1 MAPSFRAPP
10 IPPPLSLPE
19 RIAAL
24 RAEIDL
30 LIDQVA
36 ADEAK
41 RCPGVPEVVIRQGIT
56 ARANSCQC
64 RQYLI
69 HTGALK

>member
-1 MAPSFRAPP
+1 MPALRPLPMQ
-10 IPPPLSLPE
+10 PLSLPE

-30 LIDQVA
+30 AIDQFA
-36 ADEAK
+36 ADEK
-41 RCPGVPEVVIRQGIT
+41 KKTPNVPEVVIRQMIT
-56 ARANSCQC
+56 RSSQCQC
-64 RQYLI
+64 RSYLI

>member
-1 MAPSFRAPP
+1 MPALRAPP
-10 IPPPLSLPE
+10 TPQLNLSE

-30 LIDQVA
+30 VIDQMA

-41 RCPGVPEVVIRQGIT
+41 RTPGVPQVAIRQMIT
-56 ARANSCQC
+56 RGSSCQC
-64 RQYLI
+64 RSFLI
-69 HTGALK
+69 HTGVLK

>member
-1 MAPSFRAPP
+1 MPALK
-10 IPPPLSLPE
+10 PPPNNLPE

-30 LIDQVA
+30 VIDQMA

-41 RCPGVPEVVIRQGIT
+41 KTPGVPQVVIRQMIT
-56 ARANSCQC
+56 RGSSCQC
-64 RQYLI
+64 RSFLI
-69 HTGALK
+69 HEGILK